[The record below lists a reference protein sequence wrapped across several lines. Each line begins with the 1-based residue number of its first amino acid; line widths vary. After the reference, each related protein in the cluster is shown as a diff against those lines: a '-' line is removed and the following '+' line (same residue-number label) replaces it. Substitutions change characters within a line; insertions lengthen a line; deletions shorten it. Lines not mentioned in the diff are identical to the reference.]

1 MPKQIPCLWF
11 DGRAE
16 EAAEYYVSVFPD
28 SAVTQVTRGPEGRA
42 MTVSFSLDGHD
53 YVALNG
59 GPQFTFTE
67 AISFQIHCADQDEV
81 DHYWS
86 RLTDGGQESQ
96 CGWLKDRFGV
106 SWQVVPVEL
115 FTLLSD
121 PDPGRAQRA
130 TQAML
135 QMRKID
141 VATMRRAADS
151 VPA

>member
-86 RLTDGGQESQ
+86 RLTDGGEESR